1 MDEETFAECV
11 KPKNLKAREALYQK
25 VVLDEM
31 RWDLYLFLLS
41 RESEENYFDL
51 SKYIEKVGDVEIF
64 RKVINCL
71 ESVGWKTA
79 LSFGDT
85 GLFIYRT
92 EKPKNCW

>member
-1 MDEETFAECV
+1 MDEETFFECV
-11 KPKNLKAREALYQK
+11 KPKNLKDRESLYQK

-41 RESEENYFDL
+41 RESEEEYFDL
-51 SKYIEKVGDVEIF
+51 SKYIEKVGDVEVF
-64 RKVINCL
+64 QCVINSL
-71 ESVGWKTA
+71 EIVGWKTC

-85 GLFIYRT
+85 GLFIYKT

>member
-1 MDEETFAECV
+1 MDAETFLECV
-11 KPKNLKAREALYQK
+11 KPKNLKDRQNLYQK

-41 RESEENYFDL
+41 RESEEDYFDL
-51 SKYIEKVGDVEIF
+51 TKYIEKVGDPDVF
-64 RKVINCL
+64 QAVINAL
-71 ESVGWKTA
+71 EIVGWKTS

-85 GLFIYRT
+85 GLFIYKG

>member
-1 MDEETFAECV
+1 MDEETFTECI
-11 KPKNLKAREALYQK
+11 KPKNLKNRESLYQK

-41 RESEENYFDL
+41 RDSEENYFDL
-51 SKYIEKVGDVEIF
+51 SKYIEKVGDVEVF
-64 RKVINCL
+64 RADMNIL
-71 ESVGWKTA
+71 ENAGWKTA

-85 GLFIYRT
+85 GLFIYKG